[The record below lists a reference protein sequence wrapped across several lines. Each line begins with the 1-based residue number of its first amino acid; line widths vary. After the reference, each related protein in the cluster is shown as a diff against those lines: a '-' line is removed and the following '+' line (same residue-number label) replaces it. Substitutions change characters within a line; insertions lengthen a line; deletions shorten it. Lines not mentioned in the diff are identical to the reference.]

1 VPDVF
6 GPFGP
11 LEESRGLPRGTPVL
25 AAAGTGAERP
35 ALVIYRRG
43 AGVVARVGI
52 DGFGR
57 ALGTSPAAERIM
69 RRLWVLLSR

>member
-1 VPDVF
+1 VF

-11 LEESRGLPRGTPVL
+11 LEESLGLPRGARVL
-25 AAAGTGAERP
+25 AAAGTGALRP
-35 ALVIYRRG
+35 ALVVYRRDG
-43 AGVVARVGI
+43 GVVARVGI

-57 ALGTSPAAERIM
+57 ALDTSPAAARIM